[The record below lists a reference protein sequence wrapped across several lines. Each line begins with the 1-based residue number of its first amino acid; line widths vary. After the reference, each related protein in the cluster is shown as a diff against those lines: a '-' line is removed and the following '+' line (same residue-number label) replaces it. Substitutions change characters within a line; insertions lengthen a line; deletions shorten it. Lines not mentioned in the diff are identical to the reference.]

1 MPSHPRPSGALVTG
15 ASSGIGRATALALAR
30 EGLDLVLTGRSRSA
44 LEAVAS
50 QCRAA
55 GVRAD
60 VAEVD
65 VRDDAAV
72 RRVVAD
78 AALAHGAG
86 LVVVHAAAVVA
97 YGPFEEVPP
106 DVMSAVVGTNVLG
119 TVSVCR
125 AALQTFRRT
134 GGGHLVVV
142 GSLLGEVAAPLMSGY
157 VLSKWAVHGLVRTL
171 QIEARD
177 RGGVSISLVAPGGVD
192 TPIYRRAA
200 TVLGRHGNPPPP
212 VSSATDVADRVVRVL
227 SRPRRLTHVGWA
239 NPVVVA
245 GFRLAPTVYDA
256 VATPALRSFALAPW
270 TGIPPTSGNVHHPR
284 HPPAPVGEGADADSC
299 ADDHDPDREE
309 PTMSSPDHTTD
320 PHEVSRPR
328 VSRSVAA
335 PAEAVWAV
343 LSDGW
348 QYATWV
354 VGASRV
360 RSVDPDWPQPGS
372 RLHHSV
378 GMWPAL
384 ISDSTSAQEAE
395 EPRHLVLTARG
406 WPLGEA
412 RVELD
417 VVPDGPAT
425 CTVSIAEDASS
436 GPGRLVPLPIRQLLI
451 LPRNREAL
459 RRLALLAEGRYRE
472 RGSGG

>member
-1 MPSHPRPSGALVTG
+1 
-15 ASSGIGRATALALAR
+15 
-30 EGLDLVLTGRSRSA
+30 
-44 LEAVAS
+44 
-50 QCRAA
+50 
-55 GVRAD
+55 
-60 VAEVD
+60 
-65 VRDDAAV
+65 
-72 RRVVAD
+72 
-78 AALAHGAG
+78 
-86 LVVVHAAAVVA
+86 
-97 YGPFEEVPP
+97 
-106 DVMSAVVGTNVLG
+106 
-119 TVSVCR
+119 
-125 AALQTFRRT
+125 
-134 GGGHLVVV
+134 
-142 GSLLGEVAAPLMSGY
+142 
-157 VLSKWAVHGLVRTL
+157 
-171 QIEARD
+171 
-177 RGGVSISLVAPGGVD
+177 
-192 TPIYRRAA
+192 
-200 TVLGRHGNPPPP
+200 
-212 VSSATDVADRVVRVL
+212 
-227 SRPRRLTHVGWA
+227 
-239 NPVVVA
+239 
-245 GFRLAPTVYDA
+245 
-256 VATPALRSFALAPW
+256 
-270 TGIPPTSGNVHHPR
+270 
-284 HPPAPVGEGADADSC
+284 
-299 ADDHDPDREE
+299 
-309 PTMSSPDHTTD
+309 MSSPDHTTD

-378 GMWPAL
+378 GVWPAL